1 MHWLKILTPL
11 CAASL
16 LTVAAPFAQAQ
27 NPGDAVLLDMQKAFR
42 SRNQTALTQ
51 LLPQAAG
58 HPSNL
63 GPLTG
68 NSRTAWK
75 PHRPMKSRAF

>member
-42 SRNQTALTQ
+42 SRNQAALTQ
-51 LLPQAAG
+51 LLPRL
-58 HPSNL
+58 PVTPRTL
-63 GPLTG
+63 GRLLGTQEPPG
-68 NSRTAWK
+68 KRIA
-75 PHRPMKSRAF
+75 R